1 MPQVAVGAILL
12 EAGLGYDT
20 TVTQDTLRISCG
32 NDLQL
37 QLMR

>member
-12 EAGLGYDT
+12 QAGPGYDT
-20 TVTQDTLRISCG
+20 TVTQNTLWVSRG

-37 QLMR
+37 